1 MPLSER
7 AFPMQKNHTLRL
19 RMRLGQGQGLGR
31 MAFAVVC
38 SLGAALAAQTLS
50 SPAPGLP
57 LRNLQI
63 EVRQVQSNASD
74 STSAGASGTV
84 RIGSNGQTGVN
95 GQIQIQQNSQTR
107 SGNNTQ
113 FALVLN
119 GRSTRIALG
128 ATVPLRVY
136 QTYVRNGQRVLAE
149 GNVLLEAN
157 TGFNATPRWSGA
169 DTVELEI
176 GAQQAMA
183 ASPQVGGLNP
193 TSSVTSV
200 VVVPLGEWSTI
211 AQSEQSGNTTDRGLL
226 GGASS
231 ANQSAVEVQVRVTVR

>member
-1 MPLSER
+1 
-7 AFPMQKNHTLRL
+7 MQNRHALR
-19 RMRLGQGQGLGR
+19 RGLGR
-31 MAFAVVC
+31 MTFAVVC
-38 SLGAALAAQTLS
+38 SLGAGLAAQTLS
-50 SPAPGLP
+50 NPAPGLP
-57 LRNLQI
+57 MRNLQI
-63 EVRQVQSNASD
+63 EVRQMQSNSSD

-84 RIGSNGQTGVN
+84 RIGNNGQVGVN
-95 GQIQIQQNSQTR
+95 GQVQIQQNSQIR
-107 SGNNTQ
+107 SGSNNQ

-136 QTYVRNGQRVLAE
+136 QTYVRNGQRILAE

-157 TGFNATPRWSGA
+157 TGFSATPRWNGA

-176 GAQQAMA
+176 GAQQALA
-183 ASPQVGGLNP
+183 ASPQSGGLNP
-193 TSSVTSV
+193 TSSITSV

>member
-1 MPLSER
+1 
-7 AFPMQKNHTLRL
+7 MQKNHTLRL
-19 RMRLGQGQGLGR
+19 GMRLGQGLGR

-38 SLGAALAAQTLS
+38 SLGAGLAAQTLS

-63 EVRQVQSNASD
+63 EVRQVQSNTSD
-74 STSAGASGTV
+74 STSAGVSGTV

-176 GAQQAMA
+176 GAQQALA

-211 AQSEQSGNTTDRGLL
+211 AQSEQSGNTTDRSLL
-226 GGASS
+226 GSAGSAS
-231 ANQSAVEVQVRVTVR
+231 QSAVEVQVRVTVR